1 MPDPLAVLSMRRF
14 KAQLLARDAEQ
25 MRIMARQWTGVERQ
39 LDAHIS
45 ALAREIDEKRRNGEI
60 VSQTRLYQLQRYK
73 SLKAQTEEEFSRYAN
88 WATTEVTEQ
97 QRALAKLGLD
107 HGARAIGDVYAQ
119 HGMVG
124 TFDRLP
130 VQAAENMAGLAGD
143 GRPVGVLLKNRINP
157 HYSDERAL
165 SAWTNLTDTLVR
177 NTALGI
183 NPRETAEAM
192 RDDLAGG
199 LQKGLT
205 IARTEQLRVYR
216 QANQQQYEESGVV
229 SGHKRLCDHTD
240 RTCIACLADEGTLYP
255 VTEPIFDHPAGRC
268 TSVPVVKGLP
278 ELQFETGEEWLETL
292 DEDEQRKIM
301 GNERYEA
308 WKDGTPIK
316 EFITYTDHP
325 IWGPGLTPTPVSKL
339 SAVPKRGVADWPS
352 VEQAATMSDNALMEV
367 MQELGGDAP
376 EQYAYMVEQTAK
388 LNKQFGKQMFDPATY
403 PYKTVMA
410 QNKVDLAALGKN
422 LPTSPAATTAPAAPT
437 STIAERYGQNLTFA
451 DMDEAYEWTKD
462 NFADVA
468 SKLTESQY
476 KSIQDYCGFE
486 YADVNY
492 ALRGETGLQG
502 PGGKI
507 VRDLDNVLAKS
518 TTPDDLVVYRGAG
531 NVRSAEGNIIDWER
545 LTGMEYTDPAY
556 TSAALVPGG
565 AELHFEST
573 FFEIN
578 VPAGS
583 RGMSVMDVSGYV
595 EEAEFLLPRGSTFSI
610 TAVEKQGGKTL
621 VKMDLRG

>member
-216 QANQQQYEESGVV
+216 QANQQQYQESGVV

-278 ELQFETGEEWLETL
+278 ELQFETGEEWLSNMD
-292 DEDEQRKIM
+292 DEDARKIM

-308 WKDGTPIK
+308 WKDGTPMK
-316 EFITYTDHP
+316 DFITYTDHP
-325 IWGPGLTPTPVSKL
+325 TWGRGLTPTPASKL
-339 SAVPKRGVADWPS
+339 SKVTKPPVVGEFSGSAYFSEDIGTATGRALGSGDVAFNKDDYRSMTGDDRKFTIAHEVAHQTVEPYVLSNQKEWDLAEKTLTVRIVKDGPYEGRRLFVFGQTRIGEAVSDTLAVGFAETELPASVLSAGKATELEKWVRGVTKRAGYDVTKLRQNVKRIKRS
-352 VEQAATMSDNALMEV
+352 L
-367 MQELGGDAP
+367 DA
-376 EQYAYMVEQTAK
+376 Q
-388 LNKQFGKQMFDPATY
+388 L
-403 PYKTVMA
+403 
-410 QNKVDLAALGKN
+410 
-422 LPTSPAATTAPAAPT
+422 
-437 STIAERYGQNLTFA
+437 
-451 DMDEAYEWTKD
+451 
-462 NFADVA
+462 
-468 SKLTESQY
+468 
-476 KSIQDYCGFE
+476 
-486 YADVNY
+486 
-492 ALRGETGLQG
+492 
-502 PGGKI
+502 
-507 VRDLDNVLAKS
+507 
-518 TTPDDLVVYRGAG
+518 
-531 NVRSAEGNIIDWER
+531 
-545 LTGMEYTDPAY
+545 
-556 TSAALVPGG
+556 
-565 AELHFEST
+565 
-573 FFEIN
+573 
-578 VPAGS
+578 
-583 RGMSVMDVSGYV
+583 
-595 EEAEFLLPRGSTFSI
+595 
-610 TAVEKQGGKTL
+610 
-621 VKMDLRG
+621 

>member
-1 MPDPLAVLSMRRF
+1 MYVLVPQGVQVVPDPLAVLSMRRF

-73 SLKAQTEEEFSRYAN
+73 SLKAQTEEEFSRYAD
-88 WATTEVTEQ
+88 WATTEITEQ

-216 QANQQQYEESGVV
+216 QANQQQYQESGVV

-278 ELQFETGEEWLETL
+278 ELQFETGEEWLSNMD
-292 DEDEQRKIM
+292 DEDARKIM

-308 WKDGTPIK
+308 WKDGTPMK
-316 EFITYTDHP
+316 DFITYTDHP
-325 IWGPGLTPTPVSKL
+325 TWGRGLTPTPVSKL
-339 SAVPKRGVADWPS
+339 S
-352 VEQAATMSDNALMEV
+352 
-367 MQELGGDAP
+367 
-376 EQYAYMVEQTAK
+376 
-388 LNKQFGKQMFDPATY
+388 
-403 PYKTVMA
+403 
-410 QNKVDLAALGKN
+410 KV
-422 LPTSPAATTAPAAPT
+422 
-437 STIAERYGQNLTFA
+437 
-451 DMDEAYEWTKD
+451 TKPP
-462 NFADVA
+462 VTPIGLRL
-468 SKLTESQY
+468 SK
-476 KSIQDYCGFE
+476 
-486 YADVNY
+486 
-492 ALRGETGLQG
+492 
-502 PGGKI
+502 P
-507 VRDLDNVLAKS
+507 
-518 TTPDDLVVYRGAG
+518 
-531 NVRSAEGNIIDWER
+531 R
-545 LTGMEYTDPAY
+545 L
-556 TSAALVPGG
+556 
-565 AELHFEST
+565 
-573 FFEIN
+573 
-578 VPAGS
+578 
-583 RGMSVMDVSGYV
+583 
-595 EEAEFLLPRGSTFSI
+595 
-610 TAVEKQGGKTL
+610 
-621 VKMDLRG
+621 